1 MEIAGTAVAKLPWAG
16 LVLARDVRSS
26 PFLAPLLLWLVLAS
40 GCGEDLTTL
49 RGFVLEEPVFRV
61 YDSTRLPRG
70 DWPQEFTTIS
80 GAADALTPPLP
91 LSGSDTGEDGI
102 VYSAVLGGYYLMKVQ
117 RPDGGFGYQYDYR
130 TGVWSAEDEVH
141 RQCGSAFTQALL
153 AELTGRPE
161 FSLSTEWALRWLTP
175 QVTPQA
181 DGSAMLADLGGTA
194 LLLLSL
200 TSHARHLG
208 DVTRDDLIDRL
219 GLYLLNSISADGVF
233 TRGGSLQWGQ
243 ALQALGRLSD
253 YTGDVRYLDA
263 MERTGHWLFLHPE
276 ATYEATSEGYLMSLW
291 VADPLLVLQQ
301 QRPLSWIPEYL
312 FRLTDPIVAAQH
324 LPQTTVDPERLGHY
338 VCDEAGGE
346 ATWRTA
352 LRLEGVVD
360 GYRLAVRLGDGV
372 RAAAYRQSTLFALYA
387 LQKLQ
392 LRAGDT
398 RGALDPVL
406 VEGAW
411 PFSPDHRTLRADVT
425 HHTANTV
432 LKAAIYLE
440 LESIQQE

>member
-1 MEIAGTAVAKLPWAG
+1 MEVAGIADTKLPGAG
-16 LVLARDVRSS
+16 QRFGWDSHFSLLM
-26 PFLAPLLLWLVLAS
+26 APLLLLLVLAS
-40 GCGEDLTTL
+40 GCGEDLTNL
-49 RGFVLEEPVFRV
+49 RNFVLEVPVNRA

-70 DWPQEFTTIS
+70 DWPQEYATITE
-80 GAADALTPPLP
+80 AADALTPPLS

-102 VYSAVLGGYYLMKVQ
+102 VYSAALGGYYLMKVQ
-117 RPDGGFGYQYDYR
+117 RADGGFGYQYDYR
-130 TGVWSAEDEVH
+130 TGVWSAEDEIH

-161 FSLSTEWALRWLTP
+161 FSLSTEWALRWITA
-175 QVTPQA
+175 QVTPLA

-194 LLLLSL
+194 LVLLSL
-200 TSHARHLG
+200 TSHAKHLG
-208 DVTRDDLIDRL
+208 DASRDDLISRL
-219 GLYLLNSISADGVF
+219 GLYLLNSIAADGVF

-243 ALQALGRLSD
+243 ALQALGRLFD

-263 MERTGHWLFLHPE
+263 MESTGHWLFLHPE
-276 ATYEATSEGYLMSLW
+276 ATYEATGEGYLMSLW
-291 VADPLLVLQQ
+291 VADPLLGLQA

-324 LPQTTVDPERLGHY
+324 LPQTTVDLERLGHY
-338 VCDEAGGE
+338 VCDEAGKE

-398 RGALDPVL
+398 RGAIDPVL

-440 LESIQQE
+440 LESIEQE